1 MQAQPLRGAQEL
13 LCINAEKI
21 YDWVILQSS
30 ESRRVT
36 ALELDL
42 PASGFNPC
50 SPEVSNLVTTCVLTD
65 SSGTPVSLS
74 SPNAV
79 SIQEI
84 GTRESRQFMVDGAVV
99 TLQDV
104 SWVKS
109 FYIVLEFTGNNGVTP
124 FLLRSAPI
132 LFEIPE
138 SAFLCAPDGTDLLV
152 RLTEF
157 KCRTRLNCFDA
168 EVTSVDVYLTIC
180 QSVQTFADVTIELEA
195 EFCQPRDIINEQC
208 PAPIVPPQCPVIFPA
223 NGPAAR

>member
-21 YDWVILQSS
+21 YDWVMLQSS
-30 ESRRVT
+30 ESMTVT
-36 ALELDL
+36 SAAPDGDALI
-42 PASGFNPC
+42 NPC
-50 SPEVSNLVTTCVLTD
+50 SPEVTNLEINCILTD

-84 GTRESRQFMVDGAVV
+84 GTRESQQFIVDGAVV
-99 TLQDV
+99 TLQNV
-104 SWVKS
+104 SWIKS
-109 FYIVLEFTGNNGVTP
+109 FYIVVEFTGVLGVTP
-124 FLLRSAPI
+124 FVYRREPI

-138 SAFLCAPDGTDLLV
+138 SAFLCAPEGTDLLV
-152 RLTEF
+152 RLTELN
-157 KCRTRLNCFDA
+157 CRTRLNCLVEEA
-168 EVTSVDVYLTIC
+168 YTVDIFITVC

-208 PAPIVPPQCPVIFPA
+208 PSPAIPPQCPIIFPA
-223 NGPAAR
+223 NGLAAR